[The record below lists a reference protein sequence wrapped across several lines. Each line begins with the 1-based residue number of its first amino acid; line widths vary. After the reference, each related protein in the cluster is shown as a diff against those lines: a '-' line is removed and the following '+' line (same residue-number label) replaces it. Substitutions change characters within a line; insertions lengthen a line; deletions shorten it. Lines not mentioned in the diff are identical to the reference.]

1 MNTKT
6 NQTTNRIVPII
17 MMIVLFGMI
26 SFVTNL
32 AAPMGQVL
40 KEQFG
45 VSNFQGLLGN
55 AANFIAYAV
64 MGIPGGILLQ
74 RVGYKKTALIAIAVG
89 FLGIFVQFLSGHS
102 PQSAAFGVY
111 LLGAFIAG
119 FSMCLLN
126 IVVNPMLNT
135 LGGGGNKGNQ
145 LIQVGGSFNSLMA
158 TFTPAFVGVLI
169 GETAKANIK
178 DVFPVMYI
186 AMGVFAVVFFVLWA
200 VNIPEPYITKNK
212 DSLKQLMTGALK
224 FRHFLLGAIAIFVYV
239 GVEVG
244 TPGVMIYWL
253 SEHPEV
259 GKTIAGVVAGTYW
272 LLMLVGR
279 LIGASI
285 GSKVS
290 SKTMLSVTS
299 SVAMVL
305 ILLAIFSST
314 STMVSLPVLERNAG
328 SLSFGFA
335 DVPINAMFI
344 VLVGLCTSIMWG
356 SIFNLAVEGL
366 GKYTAAA
373 SGIFMVLVS
382 GGGIVPAIQG
392 GVADAAGYL
401 SSYWVVLICLAYL
414 FYYAVIGSKNVN
426 RDISVADE
434 DELPP
439 ETVSHTIPVE

>member
-200 VNIPEPYITKNK
+200 VSIPEPYITKNK
-212 DSLKQLMTGALK
+212 DSLKQLMTGALR
-224 FRHFLLGAIAIFVYV
+224 FRHFVLGAIAIFVYV

-253 SEHPEV
+253 SDLPEV

-382 GGGIVPAIQG
+382 GGGILPAIQG
-392 GVADAAGYL
+392 GVADAADYL

-439 ETVSHTIPVE
+439 ETVSHTVPVE